1 MKIKILLSL
10 LSCMLVLPAVP
21 VRAESNAM
29 IEPSDVHVIRE
40 DIPLEE
46 ALQDST
52 FLVDLALEEE
62 PLLTRATSWEVWGE
76 KKYSSDRTSAVPIG
90 YSQHVSNN
98 VVLST
103 YHYTRTYLDGGILGG
118 KKGDSG
124 RVWGNG
130 TVKAT
135 GTYCMLDVWSNRTH
149 TVKYGTED

>member
-21 VRAESNAM
+21 VRAESNVM

-62 PLLTRATSWEVWGE
+62 PLLTRATS
-76 KKYSSDRTSAVPIG
+76 
-90 YSQHVSNN
+90 
-98 VVLST
+98 
-103 YHYTRTYLDGGILGG
+103 
-118 KKGDSG
+118 
-124 RVWGNG
+124 
-130 TVKAT
+130 
-135 GTYCMLDVWSNRTH
+135 
-149 TVKYGTED
+149 